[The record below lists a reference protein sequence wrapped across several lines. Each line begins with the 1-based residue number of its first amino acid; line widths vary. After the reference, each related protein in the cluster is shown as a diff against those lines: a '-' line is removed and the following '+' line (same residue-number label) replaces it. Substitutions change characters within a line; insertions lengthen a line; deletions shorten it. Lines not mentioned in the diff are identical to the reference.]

1 MSDGRGYA
9 ARVSEHAKIID
20 EARQRIASGG
30 KLNAAS
36 FEARIRAAGGDPDPA
51 LKQLARIVSVQ
62 RARALIAGPATPEP
76 VAPPEPLHRP
86 LALRAKPTITGNMD
100 VRRERKGN
108 SFVLAWTPEP
118 KVVAWDVRFS
128 ERPDVRGEY
137 VVREERT
144 LPGPETTLELQLGDT
159 PLRVHLLGRARDGR
173 LVRRAIISALT
184 RSGWDERW
192 QRRAS
197 AS

>member
-1 MSDGRGYA
+1 MD
-9 ARVSEHAKIID
+9 EHTKIID
-20 EARQRIASGG
+20 EARKRVASGG
-30 KLNAAS
+30 TLNAAS
-36 FEARIRAAGGDPDPA
+36 FEKRIRAAGGDTERA

-62 RARALIAGPATPEP
+62 RARALVAGPPTHEPKPAPEP
-76 VAPPEPLHRP
+76 VHRP
-86 LALRAKPTITGNMD
+86 LALRTKPTITGNMD

-108 SFVLAWTPEP
+108 AFVLGWTAEP

-128 ERPDVRGEY
+128 ERPDVRGDY

-144 LPGPETTLELQLGDT
+144 LPGTETSLELELGDT
-159 PLRVHLLGRARDGR
+159 PLRVHLLGRGRDGR

-184 RSGWDERW
+184 RAGWDDRW

>member
-1 MSDGRGYA
+1 MD
-9 ARVSEHAKIID
+9 EHTKIID
-20 EARQRIASGG
+20 EARKRVASGS

-36 FEARIRAAGGDPDPA
+36 FEARIRAAGGDTGPA

-62 RARALIAGPATPEP
+62 RARALIAGPPTHEPE
-76 VAPPEPLHRP
+76 AAREPMHRP
-86 LALRAKPTITGNMD
+86 LALRTKPTITGNMD
-100 VRRERKGN
+100 VRRERKGD
-108 SFVLAWTPEP
+108 SFVLAWAAEP
-118 KVVAWDVRFS
+118 KVVEWDVRLS
-128 ERPDVRGEY
+128 ERPDVRGDY
-137 VVREERT
+137 VVRDERT
-144 LPGPETTLELQLGDT
+144 LPGPETSLELQLGDT

-184 RSGWDERW
+184 RPGWDERW

>member
-1 MSDGRGYA
+1 MSDARGYA
-9 ARVSEHAKIID
+9 ACVSEHAKIID
-20 EARQRIASGG
+20 EARQRVASGG

-36 FEARIRAAGGDPDPA
+36 FEARIRAAAGDPDPA

-62 RARALIAGPATPEP
+62 RARELIAGPPTHEPVPAPEP
-76 VAPPEPLHRP
+76 VSRP

-100 VRRERKGN
+100 VRRERKGD
-108 SFVLAWTPEP
+108 SFVLAWTAEP

-137 VVREERT
+137 IVREERT
-144 LPGPETTLELQLGDT
+144 LPGPETTLEIQLGDT
-159 PLRVHLLGRARDGR
+159 PSRVHLLGRARDGR

>member
-1 MSDGRGYA
+1 
-9 ARVSEHAKIID
+9 VSEHAKIID
-20 EARQRIASGG
+20 EARRRVASG
-30 KLNAAS
+30 KTLDPTA
-36 FEARIRAAGGDPDPA
+36 FEARIRAADGDAERA
-51 LKQLARIVSVQ
+51 LQQLARIVSVQ
-62 RARALIAGPATPEP
+62 RARALVAGPPPAREPVPQPEP
-76 VAPPEPLHRP
+76 AGRP

-100 VRRERKGN
+100 VRREPNGTA
-108 SFVLAWTPEP
+108 FVLAWTAEP
-118 KVVAWDVRFS
+118 KVVAWEVRLS

-137 VVREERT
+137 VVREERE
-144 LPGPETTLELQLGDT
+144 LPGAETSVEIELGDT

-184 RSGWDERW
+184 REGWAERW